1 MTGLVK
7 SRFKWRDG
15 WIDYRRVPSVAF
27 WDRFR
32 WDREDVPIDRRKE
45 LLNGCLNYP
54 SADGSPPDL
63 VRFERV
69 YYEDK
74 SFEFVERS

>member
-27 WDRFR
+27 WDNRCCQPHLTVGSIAP
-32 WDREDVPIDRRKE
+32 DASSRRSLAVSRSWIMCDMAWLMPQVGE
-45 LLNGCLNYP
+45 YP
-54 SADGSPPDL
+54 RLARIS
-63 VRFERV
+63 
-69 YYEDK
+69 
-74 SFEFVERS
+74 